1 MKKTISA
8 LMVAVSAVAF
18 SASANAADYTPY
30 VGVDYVNS
38 HVYSK
43 NLQNASFNVGT
54 KYNKHF
60 GTEIFYQT
68 PLESK
73 TWNTHEVDDDDNV
86 SVIKNKVSYRSYGL
100 DAYGYLPL
108 GCDQVWSVLGTAG
121 IAQVDTR
128 YKETG
133 YKSEKENG
141 WAYRIGAGVQY
152 DVTENWAVRVLAR
165 YSFLDKVHKTDHMM
179 DVTAGVRYSF

>member
-18 SASANAADYTPY
+18 SAGANAAEYTPY
-30 VGVDYVNS
+30 VGIDYINS
-38 HVYSK
+38 HVISK
-43 NLQNASFNVGT
+43 NLQNAAINVGT
-54 KYNKHF
+54 KYNKYF

-73 TWNTHEVDDDDNV
+73 TWHSEGE
-86 SVIKNKVSYRSYGL
+86 KMKASYRSYGL

-108 GCDQVWSVLGTAG
+108 GCDMDWNILGTAG
-121 IAQVDTR
+121 IAQVDF
-128 YKETG
+128 
-133 YKSEKENG
+133 KSKVEGGDHHKENG
-141 WAYRIGAGVQY
+141 WAYRFGAGVQY
-152 DVTENWAVRVLAR
+152 DVTDAWAVRVLAR
-165 YSFLDKVHKTDHMM
+165 YSFLDKVAGIDHMM

>member
-18 SASANAADYTPY
+18 AASANAADYTPY
-30 VGVDYVNS
+30 VGVDYINS
-38 HVYSK
+38 HVFSK
-43 NLQNASFNVGT
+43 NLQNAAVNVGT

-68 PLESK
+68 PIESK
-73 TWNTHEVDDDDNV
+73 TWNTRDEDGVYKH
-86 SVIKNKVSYRSYGL
+86 KASYRSYGL

-121 IAQVDTR
+121 IAQVDAK

-133 YKSEKENG
+133 EKSHKENG

-152 DVTENWAVRVLAR
+152 DVTEDWAVRVLAR
-165 YSFLDKVHKTDHMM
+165 YSFLDKVSGVDHIM